1 MGLDGVQVGWGEF
14 ICVARVLKKIYG
26 KCLCFENRRQKLTSV
41 GLAFLTDYHA
51 IARRCFFHM
60 PRPLRQVEVYCEK
73 STTCKHLLKIL

>member
-51 IARRCFFHM
+51 IVFSYAPATETKKYHM
-60 PRPLRQVEVYCEK
+60 QTFIEDFVASK
-73 STTCKHLLKIL
+73 N